1 MTLFDLILILL
12 VFGFGWFGFWFGL
25 IHAVGGFVGLIL
37 GAAVASRYY
46 DDLAKRIL
54 FIFNGNEN
62 LAKLISFFV
71 IYIVGNR
78 LVGFVFFI
86 VDKILKPITQLP
98 FLKAINRL
106 GGVIFG
112 LAEGI
117 LTIGL
122 FLYFAA
128 RVPLPWLIDLIEKSK
143 IAWYF
148 IKMANLL
155 LPLLPEVLKK
165 LESVI

>member
-1 MTLFDLILILL
+1 MTLFDLILILII
-12 VFGFGWFGFWFGL
+12 FGFGWFGFWFGL
-25 IHAVGGFVGLIL
+25 IYAVGGFVGLIL

-46 DDLAKRIL
+46 DDLARKIL

-71 IYIVGNR
+71 IYIVANR
-78 LVGFVFFI
+78 LVGFIFFI
-86 VDKILKPITQLP
+86 VDKILKPITTLP
-98 FLKAINRL
+98 FLKTINRL
-106 GGVIFG
+106 GGLIFG

-117 LTIGL
+117 LTVGL
-122 FLYFAA
+122 FLYFAV
-128 RVPLPWLIDLIEKSK
+128 RVPLPWLVNLIEQSK

-165 LESVI
+165 IEAVI